1 MIKKKYIIPPIISFS
16 LSLIIGALNN
26 TTNSLIELF
35 FTKEYY
41 IALIVYTLLFLAVYY
56 TGIWYI
62 KAQKNYA

>member
-35 FTKEYY
+35 LIKEYY
-41 IALIVYTLLFLAVYY
+41 IALVVYTLLFLAVYY
-56 TGIWYI
+56 TGIWHI